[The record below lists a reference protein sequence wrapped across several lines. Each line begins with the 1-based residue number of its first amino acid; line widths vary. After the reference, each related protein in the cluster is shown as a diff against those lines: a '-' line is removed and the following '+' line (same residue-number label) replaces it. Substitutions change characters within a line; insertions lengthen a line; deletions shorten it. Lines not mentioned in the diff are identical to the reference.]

1 VPQAASFEKAVRS
14 QRAAFF
20 LAATRF
26 HFPERLTRVNY
37 PTPAIVPQSAVRPLP
52 RLLLL
57 LLCFAYV
64 VPGFV
69 GRAPWK
75 SLDITTYGYAL
86 ALNRGETSWL
96 TPMLFGMSPD
106 TEGLLPYWL
115 SAWSIQA
122 FGGLMG
128 AELASRL
135 PFATLL
141 WLALMATWYA
151 VYYLARSPGAGPVAF
166 AFGGEASEVDYAR
179 AMADGGLLALIACL
193 GLAQPSHESSSYVV
207 QLAAVAFIFFAAA
220 AIPRRMG
227 GALAVAALGL
237 FMLALS
243 GAPTFALLYGLG
255 AAVLLA
261 LAPVDEQRRRDTRIA
276 AIAFAVL
283 ALASCA
289 LAAYLQQWEWR
300 LLPVSEFRNPHDFIE
315 LLVWFAWPAWPLAL
329 WSLWIW
335 RRQIANRRFL
345 HRHLWLPIWLGLL
358 ATANTIVTVPADRA
372 LLLGLPAFAALAAF
386 ALPTFRRAM
395 AALIDWFT
403 LLFFSVAALTIWVIW
418 ISVQTGVPPK
428 PAANVARLAPGFAAE
443 FSMLPLIFALAASVA
458 WCLLV
463 YWRAK
468 RNRPEIWRSLVLP
481 AGGTVLS
488 WILMMTLWLP
498 MLDYARSYSAQMA
511 AMEKV
516 IGPASPCI
524 AFQDLSRA
532 QLVAMQ
538 THRGEQPWQLVRAE
552 DPGAAKCRWLA
563 ISVDGHAFLR
573 PSDERWREVTA
584 VRRPTD
590 RDAAIVLYRRQRP

>member
-1 VPQAASFEKAVRS
+1 M
-14 QRAAFF
+14 
-20 LAATRF
+20 
-26 HFPERLTRVNY
+26 NY

-64 VPGFV
+64 IPGFV

-86 ALNRGETSWL
+86 ALSRGETSWL
-96 TPMLFGMSPD
+96 SPTLFGLPPD

-115 SAWSIQA
+115 SAWFIQT
-122 FGGLMG
+122 FGEFIGS
-128 AELASRL
+128 ELASRL
-135 PFATLL
+135 PFAILL

-207 QLAAVAFIFFAAA
+207 QLAAVAFVFFAAA
-220 AIPRRMG
+220 AIPRRM
-227 GALAVAALGL
+227 AAAYAAAAVGL
-237 FMLALS
+237 LMLALS
-243 GAPTFALLYGLG
+243 GAPTFGLLYGLG
-255 AAVLLA
+255 AAALLA
-261 LAPVDEQRRRDTRIA
+261 LAPVDEARRRHTRIA
-276 AIAFAVL
+276 AIVFACL
-283 ALASCA
+283 ALAACA
-289 LAAYLQQWEWR
+289 LAAFLGQWQWR
-300 LLPVSEFRNPHDFIE
+300 LLPVAQFRSLHDFLE

-335 RRQIANRRFL
+335 RRQIANFRFL

-358 ATANTIVTVPADRA
+358 TIVSTIVTTPADRA

-418 ISVQTGVPPK
+418 ISVQTGVPAQ
-428 PAANVARLAPGFAAE
+428 PAANVARLAQGFTAE
-443 FSMLPLIFALAASVA
+443 FSALHLLFALAATVA
-458 WCLLV
+458 WGLLV

-498 MLDYARSYSAQMA
+498 MLDYARSYTAQMG
-511 AMEKV
+511 AMEKIV
-516 IGPASPCI
+516 GAGSPCI

-532 QLVAMQ
+532 QIVAMQ
-538 THRGEQPWQLVRAE
+538 THRLEKRWQLERADAPE
-552 DPGAAKCRWLA
+552 AAQCHWLA

-573 PSDERWREVTA
+573 PDDARWREVTA

-590 RDAAIVLYRRQRP
+590 RDAAIVLYRRQHP